1 MAEISIIVRAQDAAS
16 RGLLRISNVADGLGS
31 AIDNAA
37 GALDA
42 IDSVMNGAGQRAD
55 KLARKQLD
63 VDQAMADVEQAA
75 NDLEQAHIDLN
86 QAQLDG
92 QQAGI
97 DVEQAQIDAKQAML
111 DAATAQKDY
120 NAAVKEFGPNSAEA
134 KQASID
140 LTQANADLKQANLD
154 AEQAAADLEQANADG
169 TQAMDDMAQAVIDG
183 KGAQLDLNEAQRELD
198 PTNLAMLSTKMAEF
212 GPLLMAAVGATQVM
226 TSAMAGLN
234 LALLANPIGLVVV
247 AVAALAAGMVLLW
260 KKSQTAREV
269 MSTAFAG
276 IASAVLTNV
285 EMILKVY
292 RELSNGVLV
301 VVEQM
306 LRALGKIPGND
317 WAKRAADDVKEFRD
331 DTREFFDGAIKK
343 TQDWR
348 TAAQNLP
355 KKIKLEGD
363 IADLS
368 KKIDRAKARLKE
380 RGLTDPQ
387 RTKIRADI
395 AQLERSLARAR
406 AKVNALKGKTITI
419 NTRYTNSGS
428 GSRPGGGTPIGMAHG
443 GIRGAADGGG
453 RSGLTLT
460 GEAGPELLDLPP
472 GTRVRTN
479 PDTRRMLGA
488 GSGSREPVVLE
499 LRSGGSRLD
508 DLLVEMLRK
517 SIRARGGN
525 AQVVLSS

>member
-16 RGLLRISNVADGLGS
+16 RGLLTISNVADGLGS
-31 AIDNAA
+31 AIDNAS

-42 IDSVMNGAGQRAD
+42 IDSVMNGSAQRAD

-154 AEQAAADLEQANADG
+154 AEQATADLEQANADG
-169 TQAMDDMAQAVIDG
+169 TQAMDDMSQAVIDG

-198 PTNLAMLSTKMAEF
+198 PSNLALLSRKMAEF

-226 TSAMAGLN
+226 TSVMAGLN
-234 LALLANPIGLVVV
+234 LTMLANPIGLVVL
-247 AVAALAAGMVLLW
+247 AVAALVAGMVLLW
-260 KKSQTAREV
+260 KNSQTAREI

-276 IASAVLTNV
+276 IATAVLSQV
-285 EMILKVY
+285 QIMLKVY
-292 RELSNGVLV
+292 RELANGVLW
-301 VVEQM
+301 VVETT
-306 LRALGKIPGND
+306 LAALGKIPGND
-317 WAKRAADDVKEFRD
+317 WAKRAADDVRGFRD
-331 DTREFFDGAIKK
+331 DANNFFDGAIDK
-343 TQDWR
+343 TEEWK

-368 KKIDRAKARLKE
+368 KKIDTAKARLREK
-380 RGLTDPQ
+380 GLTDPE
-387 RTKIRADI
+387 RSRIRADI
-395 AQLERSLARAR
+395 SHLEQAAARAR
-406 AKVNALKGKTITI
+406 ARLAGIQDRYVNVYLTEIRRDAATANRG
-419 NTRYTNSGS
+419 R
-428 GSRPGGGTPIGMAHG
+428 AHG
-443 GIRGAADGGG
+443 GITGAANGGG
-453 RSGLTLT
+453 RSGRTMV

-479 PDTRRMLGA
+479 PDTRRMMGQGG
-488 GSGSREPVVLE
+488 GSGEVVSLE
-499 LRSGGSRLD
+499 IRSGGSRLD
-508 DLLVEMLRK
+508 DLLLEMMRL
-517 SIRARGGN
+517 SIRARGGDV
-525 AQVVLSS
+525 QLVLGS